1 MKIGVVFPQNEIGND
16 PIAIRDYAQ
25 ACEEVGCHHILA
37 YDHVLGAHPER
48 EPALTG
54 PYTHEHP
61 FHEPFVLFGHLA
73 AVTTRIEL
81 ATGILILPQRQT
93 ALVAKQAAA
102 VDVLS
107 GGRLRLGVGTG
118 WNTVEYESLG
128 EDWESRGR
136 RMDEQ
141 VELMRALWS
150 EPVLDFRG
158 EWHRVDRAG
167 ILPLPDQ
174 QIPIWFGGFTP
185 VAWRRAARLGD
196 GVVLGWGLG
205 ACVAA
210 LEATLGFLD
219 AEARSRE
226 GFGLEM
232 QMLFKKG
239 PESWAKDIAGWR
251 EAGGTHVSVSTML
264 AGLEK
269 PADHIEAI
277 RRFKE
282 VADGA

>member
-16 PIAIRDYAQ
+16 PVAVRDYAQ
-25 ACEEVGCHHILA
+25 VCEEAGYHHILA
-37 YDHVLGAHPER
+37 YDHVLGADPER

-107 GGRLRLGVGTG
+107 GGRLRLGVGSG
-118 WNTVEYESLG
+118 WNPVEYESLG
-128 EDWESRGR
+128 EDWASRGR
-136 RMDEQ
+136 RLDEQ
-141 VELMRALWS
+141 VEVLRALWS
-150 EPVLDFRG
+150 EPVLDYRG
-158 EWHRVDRAG
+158 KWHRVDRAG
-167 ILPLPDQ
+167 ILPLPAQ
-174 QIPIWFGGFTP
+174 QIPIWFGGFSP
-185 VAWRRAARLGD
+185 VAWRRAARLGE
-196 GVVLGWGLG
+196 GLVLGWGLT
-205 ACVAA
+205 ACSTA
-210 LEATLGFLD
+210 LNHTLGFLE
-219 AEARSRE
+219 EAGRE
-226 GFGLEM
+226 RKGFGLEM
-232 QMLFKKG
+232 QILFKKG

-264 AGLEK
+264 SGLEK
-269 PADHIEAI
+269 PDDHIDAI

-282 VADGA
+282 VADGV

>member
-16 PIAIRDYAQ
+16 PIALRDYAQ
-25 ACEEVGCHHILA
+25 ACEEVGYHHILA

-73 AVTTRIEL
+73 AVTSRIEL

-128 EDWESRGR
+128 EDWGSRGR

-141 VELMRALWS
+141 VEVMRALWS
-150 EPVLDFRG
+150 EPVLDYRG
-158 EWHRVDRAG
+158 EWHRIDRAG

-174 QIPIWFGGFTP
+174 QIPVWFGGFTP
-185 VAWRRAARLGD
+185 IAWRRAARLGD
-196 GVVLGWGLG
+196 GLVLGWGLG
-205 ACVAA
+205 ACLSA
-210 LEATLGFLD
+210 LEATLGFLE
-219 AEARSRE
+219 AEGRSRE

-232 QMLFKKG
+232 QMLYKKG

-264 AGLEK
+264 SGLEK

>member
-25 ACEEVGCHHILA
+25 VCEEIGYHHILA

-73 AVTTRIEL
+73 AVTSRIEL

-128 EDWESRGR
+128 EEWESRGR

-141 VELMRALWS
+141 VEVMRRLWS

-174 QIPIWFGGFTP
+174 QIPVWFGGFTP
-185 VAWRRAARLGD
+185 IAWRRAARLGD
-196 GVVLGWGLG
+196 GLVLGWGLG
-205 ACVAA
+205 ACLAA

-219 AEARSRE
+219 AGGRSRE

-232 QMLFKKG
+232 QMLYKKG

-264 AGLEK
+264 SGLEK

>member
-1 MKIGVVFPQNEIGND
+1 M
-16 PIAIRDYAQ
+16 
-25 ACEEVGCHHILA
+25 
-37 YDHVLGAHPER
+37 
-48 EPALTG
+48 
-54 PYTHEHP
+54 
-61 FHEPFVLFGHLA
+61 
-73 AVTTRIEL
+73 
-81 ATGILILPQRQT
+81 
-93 ALVAKQAAA
+93 
-102 VDVLS
+102 
-107 GGRLRLGVGTG
+107 
-118 WNTVEYESLG
+118 
-128 EDWESRGR
+128 
-136 RMDEQ
+136 
-141 VELMRALWS
+141 
-150 EPVLDFRG
+150 
-158 EWHRVDRAG
+158 
-167 ILPLPDQ
+167 
-174 QIPIWFGGFTP
+174 
-185 VAWRRAARLGD
+185 
-196 GVVLGWGLG
+196 LGWGLG